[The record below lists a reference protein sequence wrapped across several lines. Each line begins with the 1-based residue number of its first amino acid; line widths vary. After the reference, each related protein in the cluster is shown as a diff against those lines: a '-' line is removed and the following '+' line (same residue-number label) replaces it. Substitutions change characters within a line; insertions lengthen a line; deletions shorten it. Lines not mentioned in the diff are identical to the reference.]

1 MYLRI
6 TMSIVSVLLAGA
18 LLSACKGLTG
28 QSTGN
33 SNRVEKP
40 EIVNQRTSILEQAQ
54 QKREAR
60 TKELKAMDVPR
71 LAGELAQESTKGM
84 EPFNS
89 MTFTEMVSR
98 GRDGADAL
106 APLITKPDRSS
117 LLSLLALRKMNKE
130 RYQQLKPELRVAIL
144 TNSLKTQ
151 TYFNTFGMP
160 QASWEDAAKAIIEE
174 GRGAEK
180 PLIEMLS
187 DHRPAPVWG
196 SEQFM
201 EYQRYKFRVSD
212 YAWALLNE
220 IRGQKVEVPTDPAA
234 RDRLQAAA
242 PGKQ

>member
-1 MYLRI
+1 MYIRI
-6 TMSIVSVLLAGA
+6 TMSIVSMLLAGA
-18 LLSACKGLTG
+18 LLSACKEPAG

-40 EIVNQRTSILEQAQ
+40 EIVNQRTSVLEQAQ

-60 TKELKAMDVPR
+60 TKELKAMDVPH
-71 LAGELAQESTKGM
+71 LAEQLAIESNKGT

-106 APLITKPDRSS
+106 APLITKADRSS
-117 LLSLLALRKMNKE
+117 LLSLLALRKMSKE

-144 TNSLKTQ
+144 TNALKTGVN
-151 TYFNTFGMP
+151 FNTFGMP
-160 QASWEDAAKAIIEE
+160 HATWEDAAKAIIEE
-174 GRGAEK
+174 GRAAEK

-201 EYQRYKFRVSD
+201 EYQRYKYRVSD

-220 IRGQKVEVPTDPAA
+220 IRGQKVEIPADPAA
-234 RDRLQAAA
+234 RDRLEAAA
-242 PGKQ
+242 AGKQ

>member
-1 MYLRI
+1 MYIRI

-18 LLSACKGLTG
+18 LLSACKGPAG

-40 EIVNQRTSILEQAQ
+40 EIVNQRTSVLEQAQ

-60 TKELKAMDVPR
+60 TKELKAMDVPH
-71 LAGELAQESTKGM
+71 LAEQLATESNKGV

-89 MTFTEMVSR
+89 MTFTEMISR

-117 LLSLLALRKMNKE
+117 LLSLLALRKMSKE
-130 RYQQLKPELRVAIL
+130 RYQQLKPELRVSIL
-144 TNSLKTQ
+144 TNSLKTGA
-151 TYFNTFGMP
+151 YFNTFGLP
-160 QASWEDAAKAIIEE
+160 HASWEDAAKAIIDE

-187 DHRPAPVWG
+187 DHRAAPVWG
-196 SEQFM
+196 SEQYM
-201 EYQRYKFRVSD
+201 EYQHYKYRVSD

-220 IRGQKVEVPTDPAA
+220 IRGQKVEIPADPAA

-242 PGKQ
+242 AGKQ